1 MAGEKSEN
9 EGRDNTR
16 ILPLEISNLQIS
28 NFQQPI
34 SGYDSFMKKLIRL
47 LIILFGLFVLCA
59 AASPLV
65 GAWWLRSYVNKER
78 IVLETEKNINARV
91 QLDDVVFTLFAWP
104 PTLRLTGLK
113 IAPPDQY
120 VGTPVEARPPLKH
133 APVEIEVAYLE
144 LDPDGL
150 WRRELYP
157 RILRITGV
165 EVQETLSPAGSSLEK
180 LFQKPGAPMLAGT
193 EGVPQAIPVAPPPG
207 QRYYAADGS
216 PLPAGQSPPTVV
228 QEAATPVVEAVP
240 HVEVEQGQSRAA
252 RLALQEISIEQ
263 AHFRIANMEA
273 DSRFDADLS
282 DFNLQITNIDIDPE
296 HIEQHNR
303 LTVRLSSKV
312 TLDGVAQLG
321 GATQN
326 VRFAD
331 FKMRAEGEVN
341 PVDPASLQYAPAAT
355 LTMTIDRGSVLGGH
369 MTIGDA
375 AGKHLEKLEKYG
387 VDLRAIPI
395 GGPLTQDWVA
405 SVLFRDQE
413 LKFLADT
420 HMAFP
425 DYQITVKRDSWMNF
439 ARDTQGLLTRLY
451 CGPALKEQII
461 NGVSA
466 RGLGDT
472 ISRMVVDGLSDD
484 QGRVSFDLTITGPL
498 SHPEVKPDI
507 QLRLESLLGEDIE
520 DKAKGLLK
528 NEKVGGF
535 LKGLLKKL

>member
-1 MAGEKSEN
+1 MLS
-9 EGRDNTR
+9 
-16 ILPLEISNLQIS
+16 P
-28 NFQQPI
+28 
-34 SGYDSFMKKLIRL
+34 MKKPLRL

-59 AASPLV
+59 AATPLV

-78 IVLETEKNINARV
+78 IVLETEKNISARV

-104 PTLRLTGLK
+104 PTLRLNGLK

-120 VGTPVEARPPLKH
+120 VGTPVEARPTLKH
-133 APVEIEVAYLE
+133 APVEIEAAYLE

-150 WRRELYP
+150 WRRQLYP

-180 LFQKPGAPMLAGT
+180 LFQPPGDPMLAA
-193 EGVPQAIPVAPPPG
+193 VPQAILVAPPPG
-207 QRYYAADGS
+207 QPPVPGQRYYAVDGS
-216 PLPAGQSPPTVV
+216 QLPAGQTAPTVV
-228 QEAATPVVEAVP
+228 QETVEPVVEAVP

-252 RLALQEISIEQ
+252 RLALQEVSIQQ
-263 AHFRIANMEA
+263 AHFKITNMEA
-273 DSRFDADLS
+273 DSRFEADLS
-282 DFNLQITNIDIDPE
+282 DFNLQLTNIDIDPE

-303 LTVRLSSKV
+303 VNVSLSSKV
-312 TLDGVAQLG
+312 TLDGVAQVG
-321 GATQN
+321 GATKN

-331 FKMRAEGEVN
+331 FQMRAQGEVN
-341 PVDPASLQYAPAAT
+341 PVNPASLQYAPAAA
-355 LTMTIDRGSVLGGH
+355 LTVTVGRGSLLGGH

-375 AGKHLEKLEKYG
+375 AGRHLEKLEKYG

-395 GGPLTQDWVA
+395 GGPLTEDWVA
-405 SVLFRDQE
+405 TVLFRDQE
-413 LKFLADT
+413 LKFQTDT

-425 DYQITVKRDSWMNF
+425 DFQITVKRDSWMNF
-439 ARDTQGLLTRLY
+439 AQDSQGMLTRLY
-451 CGPALKEQII
+451 CGPALKEQIVR
-461 NGVSA
+461 GVSA

-484 QGRVSFDLTITGPL
+484 QGRISFDLTITGPL

-507 QLRLESLLGEDIE
+507 QLRVESLLGKDVET
-520 DKAKGLLK
+520 KA
-528 NEKVGGF
+528 EKVGGF

>member
-1 MAGEKSEN
+1 
-9 EGRDNTR
+9 
-16 ILPLEISNLQIS
+16 
-28 NFQQPI
+28 
-34 SGYDSFMKKLIRL
+34 MKKLIRL

-120 VGTPVEARPPLKH
+120 VGTPVESRPPLKH

-252 RLALQEISIEQ
+252 RLALQEI
-263 AHFRIANMEA
+263 
-273 DSRFDADLS
+273 
-282 DFNLQITNIDIDPE
+282 
-296 HIEQHNR
+296 
-303 LTVRLSSKV
+303 
-312 TLDGVAQLG
+312 
-321 GATQN
+321 
-326 VRFAD
+326 
-331 FKMRAEGEVN
+331 
-341 PVDPASLQYAPAAT
+341 
-355 LTMTIDRGSVLGGH
+355 
-369 MTIGDA
+369 
-375 AGKHLEKLEKYG
+375 
-387 VDLRAIPI
+387 
-395 GGPLTQDWVA
+395 
-405 SVLFRDQE
+405 
-413 LKFLADT
+413 
-420 HMAFP
+420 
-425 DYQITVKRDSWMNF
+425 
-439 ARDTQGLLTRLY
+439 
-451 CGPALKEQII
+451 
-461 NGVSA
+461 
-466 RGLGDT
+466 
-472 ISRMVVDGLSDD
+472 
-484 QGRVSFDLTITGPL
+484 
-498 SHPEVKPDI
+498 
-507 QLRLESLLGEDIE
+507 
-520 DKAKGLLK
+520 
-528 NEKVGGF
+528 
-535 LKGLLKKL
+535 

>member
-1 MAGEKSEN
+1 
-9 EGRDNTR
+9 
-16 ILPLEISNLQIS
+16 
-28 NFQQPI
+28 
-34 SGYDSFMKKLIRL
+34 MKKLIRL

>member
-1 MAGEKSEN
+1 
-9 EGRDNTR
+9 
-16 ILPLEISNLQIS
+16 
-28 NFQQPI
+28 
-34 SGYDSFMKKLIRL
+34 MKKLIRL
-47 LIILFGLFVLCA
+47 LIILFGLFSLCA
-59 AASPLV
+59 AATPLV
-65 GAWWLRSYVNKER
+65 GAWWLRSYVSKDR
-78 IVLETEKNINARV
+78 IILETEKNISARV

-180 LFQKPGAPMLAGT
+180 LFQKPVDPRLVAA
-193 EGVPQAIPVAPPPG
+193 EGVPQAIPMPPSGQMPTPG
-207 QRYYAADGS
+207 QRYYPADGS
-216 PLPAGQSPPTVV
+216 PPQAQPPTGRPTVV
-228 QEAATPVVEAVP
+228 QEAAEPVVQSVP

-252 RLALQEISIEQ
+252 RLALQEISIQQ
-263 AHFRIANMEA
+263 AHFKITNMEA
-273 DSRFDADLS
+273 DSRFDADLT
-282 DFNLQITNIDIDPE
+282 DFNLQLTNIDIDPE
-296 HIEQHNR
+296 HIAQHNR
-303 LTVRLSSKV
+303 VNVSLSSKV
-312 TLDGVAQLG
+312 TLDGVAQVG
-321 GATQN
+321 GVTRN

-341 PVDPASLQYAPAAT
+341 PVNPTSLQYEPAAS
-355 LTMTIDRGSVLGGH
+355 LTMTVDRGSVLGGH

-375 AGKHLEKLEKYG
+375 AGQHLDKLEKYG

-405 SVLFRDQE
+405 TVLFREQE
-413 LKFLADT
+413 LRFLADT

-425 DYQITVKRDSWMNF
+425 DYQITVKRDSWLNF

-451 CGPALKEQII
+451 CGPALKEQIVR
-461 NGVSA
+461 GVSA

-472 ISRMVVDGLSDD
+472 ISRMVVDSLSDD
-484 QGRVSFDLTITGPL
+484 QGRISFDLTITGPL

-507 QLRLESLLGEDIE
+507 QLRLESLLGDDIE

-535 LKGLLKKL
+535 LKGLLKRL

>member
-1 MAGEKSEN
+1 
-9 EGRDNTR
+9 
-16 ILPLEISNLQIS
+16 
-28 NFQQPI
+28 
-34 SGYDSFMKKLIRL
+34 MKKLIRL
-47 LIILFGLFVLCA
+47 LITLLGLFVLFA
-59 AASPLV
+59 AAAPLV

-91 QLDDVVFTLFAWP
+91 QLDEVVFTLFAWP
-104 PTLRLTGLK
+104 PTLRLNGLK

-120 VGTPVEARPPLKH
+120 VGTPVEARPPLKQ
-133 APVEIEVAYLE
+133 APVEIAAAYLE

-150 WRRELYP
+150 WRREIYP

-180 LFQKPGAPMLAGT
+180 LFQKPGDPLLAAAD
-193 EGVPQAIPVAPPPG
+193 GVPQAIPVPGPAGQPLPPG
-207 QRYYAADGS
+207 QRYYPADGS
-216 PLPAGQSPPTVV
+216 PPGGQPTVV
-228 QEAATPVVEAVP
+228 QEAVEPVVEAVP

-263 AHFRIANMEA
+263 AHFRIANREA

-282 DFNLQITNIDIDPE
+282 DFNLRLTNIDIDPE
-296 HIEQHNR
+296 RIDQHNR
-303 LTVRLSSKV
+303 VTVSFSSKV
-312 TLDGVAQLG
+312 TLDGVAQVG
-321 GATQN
+321 GRTQN

-341 PVDPASLQYAPAAT
+341 PVNPTSMQYEPAAT
-355 LTMTIDRGSVLGGH
+355 LTMTVDRGSVLGGH

-413 LKFLADT
+413 LKFQGDT

-425 DYQITVKRDSWMNF
+425 DYEITVKRDSWMNF
-439 ARDTQGLLTRLY
+439 AQDRQGMLTRLY
-451 CGPALKEQII
+451 CGPALKEQIVR
-461 NGVSA
+461 GVSA

-484 QGRVSFDLTITGPL
+484 QGRISFDLTITGPL

-507 QLRLESLLGEDIE
+507 QLRLESLLGNDIE

>member
-1 MAGEKSEN
+1 
-9 EGRDNTR
+9 
-16 ILPLEISNLQIS
+16 
-28 NFQQPI
+28 
-34 SGYDSFMKKLIRL
+34 MKKLIRL
-47 LIILFGLFVLCA
+47 LIVLFGLLVLGGA
-59 AASPLV
+59 ATPLV

-78 IVLETEKNINARV
+78 IVLETEKNISARV

-104 PTLRLTGLK
+104 PTLRLNGLK

-120 VGTPVEARPPLKH
+120 VGTPVEARPPLRH
-133 APVEIEVAYLE
+133 APVEIETAYLE
-144 LDPDGL
+144 LEPDGL

-180 LFQKPGAPMLAGT
+180 LFQKPGDPMLAGADF
-193 EGVPQAIPVAPPPG
+193 VPQAATPQAPPGQPPVPG
-207 QRYYAADGS
+207 QRYY
-216 PLPAGQSPPTVV
+216 PAGDSPPQPPAGTPTVV
-228 QEAATPVVEAVP
+228 QETVEPVVETVP

-252 RLALQEISIEQ
+252 RLALQEVSIQQ
-263 AHFRIANMEA
+263 AHFKITNMEA
-273 DSRFDADLS
+273 DSRFEADLS
-282 DFNLQITNIDIDPE
+282 DFNLQLTNIDIDPE

-303 LTVRLSSKV
+303 LNVTLSSKV
-312 TLDGVAQLG
+312 TLDGVAQVG

-341 PVDPASLQYAPAAT
+341 PVNPASLQYAPAASLT
-355 LTMTIDRGSVLGGH
+355 LTVDRSSVLGGH

-375 AGKHLEKLEKYG
+375 AGQHLEKLEKYG

-395 GGPLTQDWVA
+395 GGPLTEDWKA
-405 SVLFRDQE
+405 TVLFRDQE

-439 ARDTQGLLTRLY
+439 ARDSQGMLTRLY
-451 CGPALKEQII
+451 CGPALKEQIAR
-461 NGVSA
+461 GVSA

-484 QGRVSFDLTITGPL
+484 QGRISFDLTISGPL
-498 SHPEVKPDI
+498 SRPEVKPDI
-507 QLRLESLLGEDIE
+507 QLRMESLLGKDVET
-520 DKAKGLLK
+520 KA
-528 NEKVGGF
+528 EKVGGF

>member
-1 MAGEKSEN
+1 
-9 EGRDNTR
+9 
-16 ILPLEISNLQIS
+16 
-28 NFQQPI
+28 
-34 SGYDSFMKKLIRL
+34 MKKLIRL

-59 AASPLV
+59 AATPLV

-78 IVLETEKNINARV
+78 IVLETEKNISARV
-91 QLDDVVFTLFAWP
+91 QLDEVVFTLFAWP
-104 PTLRLTGLK
+104 PTLRLNGLK

-133 APVEIEVAYLE
+133 APVEIDVAYLE
-144 LDPDGL
+144 LDTDGL

-157 RILRITGV
+157 RVLRITGV

-180 LFQKPGAPMLAGT
+180 LFQKPGTVMLAAADA
-193 EGVPQAIPVAPPPG
+193 VPQAIPVNPSGQLPTPG
-207 QRYYAADGS
+207 QRYYPVDGS
-216 PLPAGQSPPTVV
+216 QPSAAPPAGPPTVV
-228 QEAATPVVEAVP
+228 QETVEPVVEAVP

-252 RLALQEISIEQ
+252 RLALQEVSIQQ
-263 AHFRIANMEA
+263 AHFKITNMDA
-273 DSRFDADLS
+273 ASRFEADLS
-282 DFNLQITNIDIDPE
+282 DFSLQLTNIDIDPE
-296 HIEQHNR
+296 RIDQHNR
-303 LTVRLSSKV
+303 VNVSLSSKV
-312 TLDGVAQLG
+312 TLDGVAQVG
-321 GATQN
+321 GATRN

-331 FKMRAEGEVN
+331 FKMRAQGEVN
-341 PVDPASLQYAPAAT
+341 PVNPANLQYAPAAS
-355 LTMTIDRGSVLGGH
+355 LTMTIDQGSILGGH

-375 AGKHLEKLEKYG
+375 AGQHLEKLEKYG

-405 SVLFRDQE
+405 TVLFRDQE

-425 DYQITVKRDSWMNF
+425 DYQITVKRDSWLNF
-439 ARDTQGLLTRLY
+439 ANDSQGLLTRLY
-451 CGPALKEQII
+451 CGPALKQQIV

-472 ISRMVVDGLSDD
+472 ISRMVVDSLSDD

-507 QLRLESLLGEDIE
+507 QLRLESLLGNDIE

-535 LKGLLKKL
+535 LKGLIKKL

>member
-1 MAGEKSEN
+1 M
-9 EGRDNTR
+9 
-16 ILPLEISNLQIS
+16 EISNLQIS
-28 NFQQPI
+28 NFQPSI
-34 SGYDSFMKKLIRL
+34 TGYAPFMKKLIRL

-59 AASPLV
+59 AATPLV

-78 IVLETEKNINARV
+78 IVLETEKNISARV
-91 QLDDVVFTLFAWP
+91 QLDEVVFTLFAWP
-104 PTLRLTGLK
+104 PTLRLNGLK

-180 LFQKPGAPMLAGT
+180 LFQPPVDPMLAAV
-193 EGVPQAIPVAPPPG
+193 EGVPQAVPVAPPPGQPPVPG

-216 PLPAGQSPPTVV
+216 QVPPTQPPGGQPTVV
-228 QEAATPVVEAVP
+228 QETVEPVVEAVP

-252 RLALQEISIEQ
+252 RLALQEVSIQQ
-263 AHFRIANMEA
+263 AHFKITNLEA
-273 DSRFDADLS
+273 DSRFEADLS
-282 DFNLQITNIDIDPE
+282 DFNLQLTNIDIDPE
-296 HIEQHNR
+296 RINEHNR
-303 LTVRLSSKV
+303 VNVSLSSKV
-312 TLDGVAQLG
+312 TLDGVAQVG

-331 FKMRAEGEVN
+331 FKMRAQGEVN
-341 PVDPASLQYAPAAT
+341 PVNPANLQYAPAASLT
-355 LTMTIDRGSVLGGH
+355 LTVDRGSVLGGH

-375 AGKHLEKLEKYG
+375 AGQHLEKLEKYG

-395 GGPLTQDWVA
+395 GGPLTEDWTA
-405 SVLFRDQE
+405 TVLFRDQE

-439 ARDTQGLLTRLY
+439 AQDRQGMLTRLY
-451 CGPALKEQII
+451 CGPALKEQIVR
-461 NGVSA
+461 GVSA

-484 QGRVSFDLTITGPL
+484 QGRISFDLTITGPL

-507 QLRLESLLGEDIE
+507 QLRLESLLGNDIE